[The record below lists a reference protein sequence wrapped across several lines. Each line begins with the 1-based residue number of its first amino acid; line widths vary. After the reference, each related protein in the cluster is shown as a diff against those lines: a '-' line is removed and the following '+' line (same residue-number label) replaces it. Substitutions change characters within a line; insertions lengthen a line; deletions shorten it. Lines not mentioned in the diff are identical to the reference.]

1 LAGVCCGYE
10 YGLAASLLARNYA
23 PNYEKFAART
33 TTFMVGGRMSK
44 TRKFTTAGIA
54 ALFVTVAAAGADA
67 KDKVK
72 VGFIGPLTGG
82 VSVNGLGGRNSA
94 DLAVRLRNADP
105 KSKYEYELVVLDDE
119 CKPNVAVQV
128 ATKMAAD
135 KDVIAGA
142 THYCSATAIATVD
155 VYHKF
160 GFPVIVW
167 GAVLPDIT
175 YRNKYDEVHRVNG
188 TMINQNDAN
197 AELISRLGYK
207 TVAVIHDTTDY
218 GKGHLE
224 YFSKALDKI
233 GKTKIVGTF
242 GVTADQQDFTS
253 ELTKIKALNPDVIYF
268 GGLTPIGVRIRSQ
281 MDKLGVKAVFDGTSG
296 IVSDAYIQG
305 LGPLAEGTLA
315 FREGAPTEKLPGG
328 KFFMEKYNAQK
339 YDNPPEAY
347 GAFAYAAMDMILD
360 TIEKVGPDR
369 KKVIAALGDVKD
381 RDSIVGKITFDDHGQ
396 NTVPVITKYVVQD
409 GKFVEWFESEYESG
423 RRKLPGQK

>member
-1 LAGVCCGYE
+1 MTKTAQRI
-10 YGLAASLLARNYA
+10 AASVAA
-23 PNYEKFAART
+23 IVFA
-33 TTFMVGGRMSK
+33 
-44 TRKFTTAGIA
+44 
-54 ALFVTVAAAGADA
+54 VAAASAEA
-67 KDKVK
+67 KEKVK

-82 VSVNGLGGRNSA
+82 VSVNGIGGRNSA
-94 DLAVRLRNADP
+94 DLAVRLRNADS
-105 KSKYEYELVVLDDE
+105 KAKYEYEMVVLDDE

-135 KDVIAGA
+135 NDVIAA
-142 THYCSATAIATVD
+142 APHYCSSTAIATVD

-160 GFPVIVW
+160 GLPVIVW

-197 AELISRLGYK
+197 AELISQLGYK

-218 GKGHLE
+218 GKGHNE
-224 YFSKALDKI
+224 YFSKALERI
-233 GKTKIVGTF
+233 GKAKIVGTF
-242 GVTADQQDFTS
+242 GVTAEQQDFTA

-281 MDKLGVKAVFDGTSG
+281 MDKLGIKAVFDGTSG

-315 FREGAPTEKLPGG
+315 FREGAPAEKLPGG

-339 YDNPPEAY
+339 YDSPPEAY

-409 GKFVEWFESEYESG
+409 GKFVEWDESEYASG
-423 RRKLPGQK
+423 KRKLPGQK

>member
-1 LAGVCCGYE
+1 MGGQMTKTTRSVVFAI
-10 YGLAASLLARNYA
+10 AAIAIC
-23 PNYEKFAART
+23 FAAA
-33 TTFMVGGRMSK
+33 
-44 TRKFTTAGIA
+44 TAE
-54 ALFVTVAAAGADA
+54 A

-105 KSKYEYELVVLDDE
+105 KAKYEYEMVVLDDE

-135 KDVIAGA
+135 KDIIAGA

-155 VYHKF
+155 TYHKF

-197 AELISRLGYK
+197 AELISNLGYK

-218 GKGHLE
+218 GKGHNE
-224 YFSKALDKI
+224 YFSKSLAKI
-233 GKTKIVGTF
+233 GKANIVGTF
-242 GVTADQQDFTS
+242 GVTADQQDFTA

-281 MDKLGVKAVFDGTSG
+281 MDKLGIKAVFDGTSG

-328 KFFMEKYNAQK
+328 KFFMDKYNAQK

-360 TIEKVGPDR
+360 AIEKVGPDR
-369 KKVIAALGDVKD
+369 KKVIAELANVKD

-396 NTVPVITKYVVQD
+396 NTVPVITKYVIQD
-409 GKFVEWFESEYESG
+409 GKFVEWDDSEYASG
-423 RRKLPGQK
+423 KRKLPGQK

>member
-1 LAGVCCGYE
+1 
-10 YGLAASLLARNYA
+10 
-23 PNYEKFAART
+23 
-33 TTFMVGGRMSK
+33 
-44 TRKFTTAGIA
+44 
-54 ALFVTVAAAGADA
+54 
-67 KDKVK
+67 VK

-82 VSVNGLGGRNSA
+82 VSVNGIGGRNSA
-94 DLAVRLRNADP
+94 DLAVRLRNADA
-105 KSKYEYELVVLDDE
+105 KAKYEYELVVLDDE

-135 KDVIAGA
+135 KDIIAGA

-155 VYHKF
+155 TYHKF

-175 YRNKYDEVHRVNG
+175 YRNKYAEVHRVNG

-197 AELISRLGYK
+197 AELISSLGYK

-218 GKGHLE
+218 GKGHNE
-224 YFSKALDKI
+224 YFSKSLDKI
-233 GKTKIVGTF
+233 GKAKIVGTF
-242 GVTADQQDFTS
+242 GVTADQQDFTA
-253 ELTKIKALNPDVIYF
+253 ELTQIKALNPDVIYF

-281 MDKLGVKAVFDGTSG
+281 MDKLGIKAVFDGTSG

-328 KFFMEKYNAQK
+328 KFFMEKYQEAK
-339 YDNPPEAY
+339 YEQPPEAY
-347 GAFAYAAMDMILD
+347 GAFAYAAMSMILD
-360 TIEKVGPDR
+360 SIEKVGPDR
-369 KKVIAALGDVKD
+369 KKVITDLANVKD

-409 GKFVEWFESEYESG
+409 GKFVEWDDSEYKTG
-423 RRKLPGQK
+423 KRKLPGQK

>member
-1 LAGVCCGYE
+1 MRKTCRRTTIAI
-10 YGLAASLLARNYA
+10 ALLA
-23 PNYEKFAART
+23 FAA
-33 TTFMVGGRMSK
+33 
-44 TRKFTTAGIA
+44 A
-54 ALFVTVAAAGADA
+54 TVAAEA

-94 DLAVRLRNADP
+94 DLAVRLLNADP

-135 KDVIAGA
+135 KDIIAGA
-142 THYCSATAIATVD
+142 THYCSSTAIATVD
-155 VYHKF
+155 TYHKF
-160 GFPVIVW
+160 GVPVIVW

-175 YRNKYDEVHRVNG
+175 YRNKYEEVHRVNG

-197 AELISRLGYK
+197 AELISKLGFK

-218 GKGHLE
+218 GKGHNE
-224 YFSKALDKI
+224 YFSKALAKI
-233 GKTKIVGTF
+233 GKSNIVGIF
-242 GVTADQQDFTS
+242 GVTAEQQDFTG
-253 ELTKIKALNPDVIYF
+253 ELTKIKALNPEVIYF

-281 MDKLGVKAVFDGTSG
+281 MDKLGVNAVFDGTSG

-328 KFFMEKYNAQK
+328 KFFMEKYSAQK

-369 KKVIAALGDVKD
+369 KKVIAALADVKD

-409 GKFVEWFESEYESG
+409 GKFVEWDDSEYAAG
-423 RRKLPGQK
+423 KRKLPGQK

>member
-1 LAGVCCGYE
+1 MIRTGKLA
-10 YGLAASLLARNYA
+10 
-23 PNYEKFAART
+23 
-33 TTFMVGGRMSK
+33 
-44 TRKFTTAGIA
+44 TAGLT
-54 ALFVTVAAAGADA
+54 ALALALAIGAAGA

-82 VSVNGLGGRNSA
+82 VSVNGIGGRNSA
-94 DLAVRLRNADP
+94 DLAVRLRNADA
-105 KSKYEYELVVLDDE
+105 KAKYTYELVVLDDE

-135 KDVIAGA
+135 KEIIAAA
-142 THYCSATAIATVD
+142 THYCSSTAIATVD
-155 VYHKF
+155 TYHKF

-175 YRNKYDEVHRVNG
+175 YRNKYAEVHRVNG
-188 TMINQNDAN
+188 TMINQNDTN
-197 AELISRLGYK
+197 AALISRLGYK

-218 GKGHLE
+218 GKGHNK
-224 YFSKALDKI
+224 YFSEALAKI
-233 GKTKIVGTF
+233 GKAKIVGTF
-242 GVTADQQDFTS
+242 GVTADQQDFAA

-281 MDKLGVKAVFDGTSG
+281 MDKLGIKAVFDGTSG

-315 FREGAPTEKLPGG
+315 FREGAPTDKLPGG

-347 GAFAYAAMDMILD
+347 GAFAFAAMNMILD
-360 TIEKVGPDR
+360 SIEKVGPDR
-369 KKVIAALGDVKD
+369 KKVIADLGNVKN

-396 NTVPVITKYVVQD
+396 NTVAVITKYVIQD
-409 GKFVEWFESEYESG
+409 GKFVEWDDSDYAKG
-423 RRKLPGQK
+423 KRKLPGQK